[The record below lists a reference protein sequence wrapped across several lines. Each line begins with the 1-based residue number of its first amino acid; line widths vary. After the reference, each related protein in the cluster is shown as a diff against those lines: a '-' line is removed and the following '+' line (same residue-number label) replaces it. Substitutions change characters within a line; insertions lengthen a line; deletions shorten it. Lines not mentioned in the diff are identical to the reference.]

1 MVEIGFKKI
10 AAIALSIVGLIV
22 LAVTLPQLVETNNEG
37 YYQIKQ
43 AAMTGEISI
52 RSTPGTY
59 AQMGANIVTYPI
71 SDIYNFTT
79 DKTGVED
86 SEVSEPIMVAFNGG
100 GRAAISGS
108 VKFRLSLVE
117 ADQKLLHQDFRGY
130 KAVEHGLIRQ
140 TMQEVLNKTAAT
152 MKAEESYSSKLAE
165 FTQLAEDQLVS
176 GVYETIAKVNTSKD
190 SEGNE
195 IVDTVVEIKKGPDGK
210 PLIAKKSALLRYKVE
225 IINFTIKGFKYDE
238 KTEAII
244 AKKQEAEQ
252 AKVVARANAERA
264 KQDAITAV
272 ETGKAKV
279 AQAEAEAL
287 VVKKK
292 AVIEAQKE
300 FEVAEQLKKKAKE
313 ESEATLLT
321 ERAQAE
327 ANRLKVSAGLTP
339 QERAEFDMKTRIGVA
354 AELAKTKFPDNM
366 IIGGQGGN
374 GSTSPIEALGMNA
387 LYDLSQKM
395 SNKKE

>member
-71 SDIYNFTT
+71 SDIYNFTI
-79 DKTGVED
+79 DKVGVED

-117 ADQKLLHQDFRGY
+117 SDQKLLHQDFRGY

>member
-190 SEGNE
+190 SDGNE
-195 IVDTVVEIKKGPDGK
+195 IIDTVVEIRRGANGQ

-395 SNKKE
+395 SNKKD